1 MRAFLAYFAVLAA
14 CAQVSPRAAKLHKDA
29 FVFDGHVHVISR
41 QLYDGTDI
49 GKRLSGGQVD
59 LPRMIDGGL
68 DAAMFTLFV
77 PEQYYPGRHES
88 RQALRLIDLALR
100 QIETNS
106 SRVEV
111 ARNAREIRRIH
122 RAGKLA
128 AVLDLEGGFDLDGD
142 LAILRALYRGGLR
155 MAQLPAHNW
164 ANAFAESCC
173 AAQSKFSGLTAHG
186 RDVVREMNRLGMVI
200 QVSHASDATI
210 EQVLEVSTQPVLAS
224 HHGLRGRND
233 IPRNMSAELLR
244 KLAAKGGV
252 IGFHIGNEFHNRR
265 MFEWRSAHAGK
276 PFWDTSAIGRK
287 ESELSIDEI
296 DRLVAKTFPM
306 IGVPAPDEVLFN
318 PEDWIAVVEEAI
330 AIAGEDHV
338 SLGSDFDGGP
348 TPPRGMKDIADL
360 PRLTEAMLRR
370 GWSEQRIRKFLGGN
384 LLRLFAEVTDRP
396 ASGR

>member
-1 MRAFLAYFAVLAA
+1 MRALLLLAA
-14 CAQVSPRAAKLHKDA
+14 SVAAVGQVTPRAAKLHKDA

-49 GKRLSGGQVD
+49 GQRLSGGQVD
-59 LPRMIDGGL
+59 LPRMIEGGL

-77 PEQYYPGRHES
+77 PEQYYPGRHET

-100 QIETNS
+100 QMEANS

-111 ARNAREIRRIH
+111 ALNARDIERIH

-142 LAILRALYRGGLR
+142 LAILRALYRSGLR

-164 ANAFAESCC
+164 ANSFAESCC
-173 AAQSKFSGLTAHG
+173 AAQSRFKGLTAHG

-224 HHGLRGRND
+224 HHGLRSRNG

-265 MFEWRSAHAGK
+265 MFAWRSAHAGR

-287 ESELSIDEI
+287 ESELTIDEI

-306 IGVPAPDEVLFN
+306 IGVPAPDELLFN
-318 PEDWIAVVEEAI
+318 PEDWIGVVEEAI

-338 SLGSDFDGGP
+338 ALGSDFDGGP

-370 GWSEQRIRKFLGGN
+370 GWSEQRIRKFMGGN
-384 LLRLFAEVTDRP
+384 LLRLFAEVTDKSAAAR
-396 ASGR
+396 

>member
-100 QIETNS
+100 QIEANS